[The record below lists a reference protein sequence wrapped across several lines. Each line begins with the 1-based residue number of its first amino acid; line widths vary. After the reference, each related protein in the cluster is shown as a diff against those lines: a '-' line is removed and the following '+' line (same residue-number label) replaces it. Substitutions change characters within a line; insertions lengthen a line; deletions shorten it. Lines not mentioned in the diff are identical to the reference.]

1 MPNYK
6 NYVLDWKEKLL
17 CMGVTLGIT
26 GMIAWLFYQNV
37 YVMAGAAVLYIPVRK
52 KVKGYLAR
60 RRESNMLFQFKEML
74 QMASA
79 ALKAGYSL
87 ENAFVQARE
96 DFVRLYGEHTIMAR
110 EFANIN
116 HQVQLNVPLEKLLE
130 DLAERSG
137 IEEIGSFTQVFGFV
151 KRSGGDVMKIFHNTA
166 DKIRQK
172 AEVKREI
179 ETVMAAKRMEQ
190 NIMNLVPFGI
200 LLYVGVA
207 SPEFLEPLYGNLL
220 GAGVM
225 TLCLIVYGCAYAIA
239 EKIVNI
245 QV

>member
-1 MPNYK
+1 MQNYK
-6 NYVLDWKEKLL
+6 NYVLNWKEKLL
-17 CMGVTLGIT
+17 CIGVTLGIT

-52 KVKGYLAR
+52 NIKGYLMR
-60 RRESNMLFQFKEML
+60 RQKNNMLFEFKEML

-79 ALKAGYSL
+79 ALKAGYSM

-110 EFANIN
+110 EFSNIN

-130 DLAERSG
+130 DFAERSG
-137 IEEIGSFTQVFGFV
+137 IEEISSFAQVFGFA
-151 KRSGGDVMKIFHNTA
+151 KRSGGDFMKIFRNTV

-200 LLYVGVA
+200 LLYVGVT

-220 GAGVM
+220 GAVVM
-225 TLCLIVYGCAYAIA
+225 TLCLMVYGCAYAIA

>member
-1 MPNYK
+1 MQNYK
-6 NYVLDWKEKLL
+6 RYVLNWKEKLL
-17 CMGVTLGIT
+17 CLGLTLGI
-26 GMIAWLFYQNV
+26 GGIISWLFYQSIYAMV
-37 YVMAGAAVLYIPVRK
+37 LVFVLYIPVRK
-52 KVKGYLAR
+52 TVKTHLLR
-60 RRESNMLFQFKEML
+60 KRNSDMLFQFKEML
-74 QMASA
+74 QMVSA
-79 ALKAGYSL
+79 ALKAGYSM

-96 DFVRLYGEHTIMAR
+96 DFVKLYGGHTIMAR
-110 EFANIN
+110 EFGNIN
-116 HQVQLNVPLEKLLE
+116 RQVQMNVPLEKLLE

-137 IEEIGSFTQVFGFV
+137 IEEINSFSQVFGFA
-151 KRSGGDVMKIFHNTA
+151 KRSGGDFMKIFGSTV

-200 LLYVGVA
+200 LCYVGVA

-225 TLCLIVYGCAYAIA
+225 TLCLLGYGCAYGIA
-239 EKIVNI
+239 EKIVDI